1 MKLWGGRFTKTTDQL
16 ALEFQA
22 SISFDQKLVIEDI
35 IGSIVHVEMLGASE
49 ILTVKETQTIKE
61 GLKTLLER
69 AKTGELA
76 FSVEHEDIHMNIEKM
91 LIDLIGPVGGK
102 LHTGRSRND
111 QSALDVHLFARRK
124 TVELV
129 GQLVMLSNAL
139 LQQAD
144 NHIDTLLPG
153 YTHLQRAQ
161 PVRFAHH
168 LLAYAGMLERDMGR
182 LIDSYKRTDMCPLG
196 AGAIAGTTFPIDR
209 HYVKDRL
216 HFANLYENSM
226 DAVSDRDYI
235 VELVSACSLIMVHLT
250 RLAEELILWSSEEFQ
265 YVELDD
271 AYCTGSSM
279 MPQKKNPDI
288 PELVRGKSGR
298 VFGGLM
304 GLLTMLKAL
313 PLSFNKDMQEDKEA
327 LFDAVETTENCLIL
341 MSAVIDTMVVKKE
354 KMLQNIQQSYS
365 NATDL
370 ADYLASK
377 GIPFR
382 EAHEITGKTVLYAIS
397 EQKYL
402 LQLTLD
408 EYQQFSPIVQED
420 IYMFLAEEQVV
431 EARKSEGGTARE
443 QVQVQLSRRKQYID
457 HTNQWLQSVQ
467 EAQELTRL
475 V

>member
-1 MKLWGGRFTKTTDQL
+1 MKLWGGRFTKLTDQL

-35 IGSIVHVEMLGASE
+35 TGSIAHVEMLGKSE
-49 ILTVKETQTIKE
+49 VLTVEETQILKN
-61 GLKTLLER
+61 GLLVLLEKAR
-69 AKTGELA
+69 KGELEYA
-76 FSVEHEDIHMNIEKM
+76 VEQEDIHLNIEKM
-91 LIDLIGPVGGK
+91 LIELVGPVGGK
-102 LHTGRSRND
+102 LHTARSRND
-111 QSALDVHLFARRK
+111 QSALDVHLYARRK

-129 GQLVMLSNAL
+129 ENVLDLSQSLVS
-139 LQQAD
+139 QAVA
-144 NHIDTLLPG
+144 NVDTLLPG

-168 LLAYAGMLERDMGR
+168 LLAYIGMFERDMGR
-182 LIDSYKRTDMCPLG
+182 LTDSYKRVDMCPLG

-209 HYVKDRL
+209 QYVQERL
-216 HFANLYENSM
+216 QFTKLYENSM

-235 VELVSACSLIMVHLT
+235 VELLSACSLIMVHLS

-298 VFGGLM
+298 VFGDLLGM
-304 GLLTMLKAL
+304 LTMLKAL

-327 LFDAVETTENCLIL
+327 LFDAVETTENCLTL
-341 MSAVIDTMVVKKE
+341 MAAVIDTMVVKRDS
-354 KMLQNIQQSYS
+354 MLKNIQQSYS

-397 EQKYL
+397 QQKFL
-402 LQLTLD
+402 LELSLT
-408 EYQQFSPIVQED
+408 EYQQFSPIVEAD
-420 IYMFLAEEQVV
+420 IYAFLAEEQVV
-431 EARKSEGGTARE
+431 EARNSEGGTSRE
-443 QVQVQLSRRKQYID
+443 QVVKQI
-457 HTNQWLQSVQ
+457 NQRQTQMSEVKHWL
-467 EAQELTRL
+467 EKTMKAQTPIA
-475 V
+475 

>member
-1 MKLWGGRFTKTTDQL
+1 MKLWGGRFTKSTDQL

-22 SISFDQKLVIEDI
+22 SINFDQKLVMEDI
-35 IGSIVHVEMLGASE
+35 IGSIVHVEMLGENE
-49 ILTVKETQTIKE
+49 ILTIEETETIKT
-61 GLKTLLER
+61 GLKTLL
-69 AKTGELA
+69 AKAKAGELQ

-124 TVELV
+124 TIELVELTAA
-129 GQLVMLSNAL
+129 LSESL
-139 LQQAD
+139 LKQAETNVD
-144 NHIDTLLPG
+144 ALLPG

-168 LLAYAGMLERDMGR
+168 LLAYASMLERDMGR

-209 HYVKDRL
+209 QYVKSRL
-216 HFANLYENSM
+216 QFANLYENSM

-235 VELVSACSLIMVHLT
+235 VELTSACSLIMVHLS
-250 RLAEELILWSSEEFQ
+250 RLAEELILWTSEEFQ

-288 PELVRGKSGR
+288 PELVRGKTGR
-298 VFGGLM
+298 VFGDLM

-327 LFDAVETTENCLIL
+327 LFDAVETTENCLTL
-341 MSAVIDTMVVKKE
+341 MSAVIETMVVKKE

-377 GIPFR
+377 GVPFR
-382 EAHEITGKTVLYAIS
+382 QAHEITGKTVLYAIS
-397 EQKYL
+397 KQKYL
-402 LQLTLD
+402 LALSLE
-408 EYQQFSPIVQED
+408 EYQQFSPIIEED
-420 IYMFLAEEQVV
+420 IYTFLAEENVV
-431 EARKSEGGTARE
+431 EARKSEGGTARA
-443 QVQVQLSRRKQYID
+443 QVENQLILRQQSLEETKK
-457 HTNQWLQSVQ
+457 WLQAVQTVGQLISV
-467 EAQELTRL
+467 
-475 V
+475 

>member
-22 SISFDQKLVIEDI
+22 SITFDQKLVIEDI
-35 IGSIVHVEMLGASE
+35 VGSIVHVEMLGAQE
-49 ILTVKETQTIKE
+49 ILTQEETKTIRD
-61 GLKTLLER
+61 GLITLLEQ
-69 AKTGELA
+69 AKAGELA
-76 FSVEHEDIHMNIEKM
+76 YTVEHEDIHMNIEKM
-91 LIDLIGPVGGK
+91 LIDLIGPIGGK

-111 QSALDVHLFARRK
+111 QSALDVHLYTRRK
-124 TVELV
+124 TAELV
-129 GQLVMLSNAL
+129 ESVVALSEAIVK
-139 LQQAD
+139 QAAD
-144 NHIDTLLPG
+144 HVDTLLPG

-161 PVRFAHH
+161 PVRFGHH
-168 LLAYAGMLERDMGR
+168 LLAYASMLERDLGR
-182 LIDSYKRTDMCPLG
+182 LMDSYQRTDMCPLG

-209 HYVKDRL
+209 GYVQKRL
-216 HFANLYENSM
+216 NFARLYENSM

-235 VELVSACSLIMVHLT
+235 VELISALSLIMVHLT

-298 VFGGLM
+298 VFGSLV

-327 LFDAVETTENCLIL
+327 LFDAVETTENCLHL
-341 MSAVIDTMVVKKE
+341 MRDVIATMTVKKE
-354 KMLQNIQQSYS
+354 NMLKNIQQSYS

-370 ADYLASK
+370 ADYLAAK

-397 EQKYL
+397 QQKYL
-402 LQLTLD
+402 LQLSLD
-408 EYQQFSPIVQED
+408 EYQQFSSIVDTD
-420 IYMFLAEEQVV
+420 IYTFLAEEQVV
-431 EARKSEGGTARE
+431 EARKSEGGTAKN
-443 QVQVQLSRRKQYID
+443 QVENQLRKRTAFLNETKD
-457 HTNQWLQSVQ
+457 WLQSVQ
-467 EAQELTRL
+467 PAQELIHF
-475 V
+475 

>member
-1 MKLWGGRFTKTTDQL
+1 MKLWGGRFTKSTDQL

-22 SISFDQKLVIEDI
+22 SISFDQKLVMEDI
-35 IGSIVHVEMLGASE
+35 IGSIVHVEMLGANK
-49 ILTVKETQTIKE
+49 ILTIEETETIKA
-61 GLKTLLER
+61 GLKTLLEK
-69 AKTGELA
+69 AKAGELPYT
-76 FSVEHEDIHMNIEKM
+76 VEHEDIHMNIEKM

-111 QSALDVHLFARRK
+111 QNALDVHLYARRK
-124 TVELV
+124 TIELVELAV
-129 GQLVMLSNAL
+129 SLSEAL
-139 LQQAD
+139 LGQAEK
-144 NHIDTLLPG
+144 NVDTLLPG

-168 LLAYAGMLERDMGR
+168 LLAYASMLERDIGR

-209 HYVKDRL
+209 QYVQNRL
-216 HFANLYENSM
+216 HFASLYDNSM

-235 VELVSACSLIMVHLT
+235 VELTSACSLIMVHLS
-250 RLAEELILWSSEEFQ
+250 RLAEELILWMSEEFQ

-288 PELVRGKSGR
+288 PELVRGKTGR
-298 VFGGLM
+298 VFGDLT

-327 LFDAVETTENCLIL
+327 LFDAVETTENCLTL

-354 KMLQNIQQSYS
+354 KMLQNIRHSYS

-370 ADYLASK
+370 ADYLAAK
-377 GIPFR
+377 GVPFR
-382 EAHEITGKTVLYAIS
+382 QAHEITGKTVLYAIS
-397 EQKYL
+397 KQKYL
-402 LQLTLD
+402 LELSLE
-408 EYQQFSPIVQED
+408 EYKQFSPIIEKD
-420 IYMFLAEEQVV
+420 IFHYLAEENVV
-431 EARKSEGGTARE
+431 EARKSEGGTARI
-443 QVQVQLSRRKQYID
+443 QVENQLKLKHRSLNEIK
-457 HTNQWLQSVQ
+457 HWLQEVQ
-467 EAQELTRL
+467 TAKQLIQ

>member
-1 MKLWGGRFTKTTDQL
+1 MKLWGGRFTKSTDQL

-35 IGSIVHVEMLGASE
+35 VGSIVHVEMLGAQE
-49 ILTVKETQTIKE
+49 ILTEEETKTIRD
-61 GLKTLLER
+61 GLIMLLEK
-69 AKTGELA
+69 AKSGEL
-76 FSVEHEDIHMNIEKM
+76 SYTVEHEDIHMNIEKM
-91 LIDLIGPVGGK
+91 LIDLVGPVGGK

-111 QSALDVHLFARRK
+111 QSALDVHLYTRRK
-124 TVELV
+124 TAELV
-129 GQLVMLSNAL
+129 ESVVALSEAIIK
-139 LQQAD
+139 QAE
-144 NHIDTLLPG
+144 NNVDTLLPG

-168 LLAYAGMLERDMGR
+168 LLAYASMLERDMGR
-182 LIDSYKRTDMCPLG
+182 LIDSYKRTDTCPLG

-209 HYVKDRL
+209 QYVQKRL
-216 HFANLYENSM
+216 HFANIYENSM

-235 VELVSACSLIMVHLT
+235 VELISALSLIMVHLS

-298 VFGGLM
+298 VFGSLV

-327 LFDAVETTENCLIL
+327 LFDAVETSENCLVL
-341 MSAVIDTMVVKKE
+341 MRDVIETMTVNKE
-354 KMLQNIQQSYS
+354 NMLKNIQQSYS

-370 ADYLASK
+370 ADYLAAK

-382 EAHEITGKTVLYAIS
+382 KAHEITGKTVLYAIS
-397 EQKYL
+397 QQKYL
-402 LQLTLD
+402 LELSLE

-420 IYMFLAEEQVV
+420 IYEFLAEEQVV
-431 EARKSEGGTARE
+431 EARKSEGGTAKI
-443 QVQVQLSRRKQYID
+443 QVEKQIKQRAKYVDNIKK
-457 HTNQWLQSVQ
+457 WLQTVQ
-467 EAQELTRL
+467 ATQELIAF
-475 V
+475 